1 MFNTY
6 YCFLSILKCIPFRNY
21 FRGMRVQVTEWTQN
35 YRRILDVD
43 ARFPTEVFVH
53 DVREHVEA
61 DVRKHVE
68 AVCKSGGSAKRIRAD
83 YLLSFIW
90 TQNRTMRDIRVTMT
104 DVRSV
109 PAGVLD
115 QETLRL
121 IHGAIIELYKYK

>member
-1 MFNTY
+1 MCNSY
-6 YCFLSILKCIPFRNY
+6 YGSKRRIRFRDNLF
-21 FRGMRVQVTEWTQN
+21 FRSMRVQVTEWTQN

-53 DVREHVEA
+53 DVREHA
-61 DVRKHVE
+61 E
-68 AVCKSGGSAKRIRAD
+68 AVCEGGGSAKRIRAD

>member
-1 MFNTY
+1 
-6 YCFLSILKCIPFRNY
+6 
-21 FRGMRVQVTEWTQN
+21 MRVQVTEWTQN
-35 YRRILDVD
+35 YRRILNVD

-61 DVRKHVE
+61 
-68 AVCKSGGSAKRIRAD
+68 VCEGGGSAKRIRAD

-121 IHGAIIELYKYK
+121 MHGAIKELYK

>member
-1 MFNTY
+1 
-6 YCFLSILKCIPFRNY
+6 
-21 FRGMRVQVTEWTQN
+21 MRVQVTEWTQN
-35 YRRILDVD
+35 YRRILNVD

-53 DVREHVEA
+53 DVKEHA
-61 DVRKHVE
+61 E
-68 AVCKSGGSAKRIRAD
+68 AVCEGGGAKRIRAD